1 MTLNAHQYSTH
12 ATCYFC
18 VHSLVYHILQQ
29 LSHLTT
35 RTVYGLFSPR
45 KDIIDTSI
53 LPTVTQ
59 RSSPTAA
66 PTFPLKTVVK
76 KSKPK
81 PEAAKIAA
89 RKPTV
94 KQVVA
99 AAETYNVPKVVV
111 AKAVAVDTVKV
122 ADVAA
127 SSSDKDTAA
136 SSDSSSSTAAVEKD
150 TSKVKV

>member
-1 MTLNAHQYSTH
+1 MT
-12 ATCYFC
+12 
-18 VHSLVYHILQQ
+18 QQ

-35 RTVYGLFSPR
+35 RTVYGLFGPK
-45 KDIIDTSI
+45 KDIIDTST

-59 RSSPTAA
+59 RSDPTAA
-66 PTFPLKTVVK
+66 PTFPLKPVAK
-76 KSKPK
+76 KPKLK
-81 PEAAKIAA
+81 PEAAKVAA

-99 AAETYNVPKVVV
+99 AAETYNVPKAVV

-127 SSSDKDTAA
+127 ASSDKDAA
-136 SSDSSSSTAAVEKD
+136 SSGKDSASIDSSSSTAAADKD
-150 TSKVKV
+150 TSRLKV